1 MQNRREHFRVACFL
15 TAAAEE
21 GMSAAEKYF
30 VIFGSPTGSEG
41 AREDGSRKIMESFVG
56 YGRRALEKARAA

>member
-1 MQNRREHFRVACFL
+1 MQNRGKHFRVACFL

-21 GMSAAEKYF
+21 GMSAAEK
-30 VIFGSPTGSEG
+30 IFCNFRVADRERRSERMRRQKNNG
-41 AREDGSRKIMESFVG
+41 KFVG

>member
-15 TAAAEE
+15 TAAEE

-30 VIFGSPTGSEG
+30 VIFGLPTGRDG
-41 AREDGSRKIMESFVG
+41 ARECGDRKIMESFVG

>member
-1 MQNRREHFRVACFL
+1 MQNRGKHFRVACFL

-30 VIFGSPTGSEG
+30 VIFGSPTGRDG
-41 AREDGSRKIMESFVG
+41 ARECGDRKIMESFVG
-56 YGRRALEKARAA
+56 YGRGESLKKQDP